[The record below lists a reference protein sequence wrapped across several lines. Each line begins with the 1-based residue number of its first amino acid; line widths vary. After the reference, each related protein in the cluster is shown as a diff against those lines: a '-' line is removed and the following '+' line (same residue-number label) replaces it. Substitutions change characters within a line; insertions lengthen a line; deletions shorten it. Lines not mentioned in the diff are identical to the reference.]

1 MQVLFLIHGS
11 LHGQEKAALERDPT
25 LGCQGCCADPDLDA
39 KWTVNMC
46 MFQSHQEDGYL
57 PPTVFLFITVQFHSE
72 PPRMI
77 RGLQWGMACIETSL
91 EFLEEVTP

>member
-46 MFQSHQEDGYL
+46 MFKATKKMDISHQQF
-57 PPTVFLFITVQFHSE
+57 FLFITVQFHSE